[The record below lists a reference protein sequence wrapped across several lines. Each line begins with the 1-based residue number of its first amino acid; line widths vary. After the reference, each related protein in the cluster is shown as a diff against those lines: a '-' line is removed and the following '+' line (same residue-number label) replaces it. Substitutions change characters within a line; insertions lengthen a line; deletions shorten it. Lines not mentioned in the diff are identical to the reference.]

1 MVANQTY
8 TIRWNNGRDLDLG
21 QDGEQEKW
29 ASAMKNREY
38 IHSHRSIC
46 RRHPVLGGKHKPQDD
61 LETLPRR

>member
-38 IHSHRSIC
+38 IVIEAYVEDIPCWVGNTSRKMI
-46 RRHPVLGGKHKPQDD
+46 
-61 LETLPRR
+61 